1 MIARTDHY
9 ISKRNKKRR
18 DSINQMDYEN
28 NPNSFTFLMKAVQ
41 HVINVLTSL
50 SHSVNYK

>member
-9 ISKRNKKRR
+9 ISKRNKKCR

-28 NPNSFTFLMKAVQ
+28 NLNSFIFMKAVQ

-50 SHSVNYK
+50 SHSVN